1 MVALWLTITQ
11 THGELF
17 RRGTNI
23 GREKRN
29 ADKSQLKHVVELA
42 RISHQGINA
51 DIESIKATQGIDG
64 LDGAQPSAGIS
75 LLSIGPQR
83 SDLGARRRV
92 ARYQAQFSVLG
103 DWKHRSCKT

>member
-1 MVALWLTITQ
+1 MLPYN
-11 THGELF
+11 
-17 RRGTNI
+17 RR
-23 GREKRN
+23 
-29 ADKSQLKHVVELA
+29 LKTLA